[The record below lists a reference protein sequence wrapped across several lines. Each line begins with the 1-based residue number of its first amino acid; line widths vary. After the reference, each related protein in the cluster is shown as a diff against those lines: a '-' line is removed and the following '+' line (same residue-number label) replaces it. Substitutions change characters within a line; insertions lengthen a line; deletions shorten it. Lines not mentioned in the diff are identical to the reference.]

1 MDELLKAINK
11 YPNGTKL
18 IINLKSGVEVKG
30 EIDTIYE
37 TNNGLDMDEEGY
49 QEYYA
54 CAFKILDLKNYLK
67 ENLDIKVGEL
77 IEISMQEPPFT
88 VMLENGTVV
97 WERPQKNL
105 YEK

>member
-11 YPNGTKL
+11 HPNGTKL

-49 QEYYA
+49 QEYCA
-54 CAFKILDLKNYLK
+54 CAFKILDIKSSLQ

-77 IEISMQEPPFT
+77 IEVSMQEPPLS
-88 VMLENGTVV
+88 VMFESGTVI
-97 WERPQKNL
+97 WEPSI
-105 YEK
+105 

>member
-18 IINLKSGVEVKG
+18 IINWKNGVEIEG

-37 TNNGLDMDEEGY
+37 TNNGLEMDEEGY

-54 CAFKILDLKNYLK
+54 CAFNVLAIKNSSQ
-67 ENLDIKVGEL
+67 ENLDIEVGEL
-77 IEISMQEPPFT
+77 IEVSMQDPPLS
-88 VMLENGTVV
+88 VLSKDGTVI
-97 WERPQKNL
+97 WKNNN
-105 YEK
+105 